1 MSIYIYIIMY
11 IYIHVS
17 YVYNI
22 YIIQDKMVRLAAKMG
37 LSPDGTLPQWELIN
51 IPSAKD
57 VAKPTPNKTLLGT
70 CEI

>member
-1 MSIYIYIIMY
+1 MY
-11 IYIHVS
+11 IYTRVLCVS
-17 YVYNI
+17 YI
-22 YIIQDKMVRLAAKMG
+22 YVIQDKMVRLAAKMG

>member
-1 MSIYIYIIMY
+1 ML
-11 IYIHVS
+11 
-17 YVYNI
+17 
-22 YIIQDKMVRLAAKMG
+22 RLAAKMG
-37 LSPDGTLPQWELIN
+37 LSPDGTLPQRELIN

>member
-1 MSIYIYIIMY
+1 MY
-11 IYIHVS
+11 IYIYVY

-22 YIIQDKMVRLAAKMG
+22 YIYVIQDKMLRLAAKMG
-37 LSPDGTLPQWELIN
+37 LSPDGTLPQRELIN